1 MVRAVLLL
9 VVAALLLGNCAGT
22 SLSDQHRQYTISRA
36 ATCAMCGASVSPGY
50 FDYSAQ
56 RATGPQEGW

>member
-9 VVAALLLGNCAGT
+9 MVAALLLGNCAGT
-22 SLSDQHRQYTISRA
+22 SLSDQRRQDTISRA
-36 ATCAMCGASVSPGY
+36 ATCAMCGASVSPAY

-56 RATGPQEGW
+56 RSTGPQQGW